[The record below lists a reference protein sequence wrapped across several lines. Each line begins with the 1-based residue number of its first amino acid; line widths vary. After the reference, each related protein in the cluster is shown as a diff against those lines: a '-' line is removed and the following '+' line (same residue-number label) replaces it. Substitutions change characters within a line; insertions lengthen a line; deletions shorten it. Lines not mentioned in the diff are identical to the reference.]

1 MNADAPPFVPAGAPP
16 SERGGRAVPPLP
28 DEAEQAGLE
37 LWRQTDE
44 SGVRGAG
51 GELVATETATHP
63 KP

>member
-1 MNADAPPFVPAGAPP
+1 M
-16 SERGGRAVPPLP
+16 PPLP
-28 DEAEQAGLE
+28 DEAEQVGLE